1 MGNPSTLIRVIIWL
15 SIKADFK
22 RFFLFKFYVVLGF
35 CKDLIMFWMG
45 IFCFFLGLALGVGWH
60 FFRLKQVRNQQNSQT
75 LVLENQLVSA
85 KEELA
90 EYQTHLQDYFNKS
103 THLIANHRESMQKL
117 EDHLHDSE
125 ALLVQNNTHLMQLFM
140 ASNDKNPDADLINSL
155 NDDLLSDAFYKQSS
169 KNNPTIKE

>member
-1 MGNPSTLIRVIIWL
+1 
-15 SIKADFK
+15 
-22 RFFLFKFYVVLGF
+22 
-35 CKDLIMFWMG
+35 MG